1 MLQLRLMFP
10 ALAFSAPLPG
20 QPLRQWSGEPA
31 YSVATWLGDSGNLV
45 LEAPALGLLGTLMP
59 YLLRSGGGV
68 MQLHFPS

>member
-1 MLQLRLMFP
+1 MSLT
-10 ALAFSAPLPG
+10 LASSAPSLG
-20 QPLRQWSGEPA
+20 QPLRESSGEPA
-31 YSVATWLGDSGNLV
+31 YSVATWFGDSGNPV

>member
-1 MLQLRLMFP
+1 MPQLRLMFP
-10 ALAFSAPLPG
+10 TLASSAPLPG

-68 MQLHFPS
+68 MQLHLPA